1 MSLKAG
7 GFRHLA
13 NALGCVLQRK
23 GLSDS
28 ELLIHM
34 RTRPLQIT
42 YTIRIRTI

>member
-23 GLSDS
+23 GLSI
-28 ELLIHM
+28 LN
-34 RTRPLQIT
+34 
-42 YTIRIRTI
+42 Y